1 MRAVI
6 RAEGV
11 RKTYRLGESE
21 VHAVDGVSLS
31 VGKGEFLSIV
41 GPSGSGKTTLLDL
54 LSALLRP
61 TSGEVYIKGE
71 PVSGMDDSKLARVRG
86 KTIGF
91 IFQKFNLIPRM
102 TALENVMLPLW
113 FQGVGEGERR
123 ERAEGILAGL
133 GLGDRLEHKPN
144 ELSGGQQQ
152 RGGLARAP
160 AVGPGGIFADEPT
173 GNLDSKSG
181 AGVLETIKELHE
193 SQGKTLVVVTH
204 EDYVAGLADR
214 KLYIKDG
221 RIEREER
228 RNAKRKAAGS
238 GWK

>member
-152 RGGLARAP
+152 RVAIARAL
-160 AVGPGGIFADEPT
+160 AVDPEVIVADEPT